1 MKVEARPGGT
11 GGTGGP
17 VAVNTYTG
25 YSGTLLIGGVTIER
39 LTCDADVINVWD
51 GIDPRVALEV

>member
-39 LTCDADVINVWD
+39 LTCDADVINV
-51 GIDPRVALEV
+51 